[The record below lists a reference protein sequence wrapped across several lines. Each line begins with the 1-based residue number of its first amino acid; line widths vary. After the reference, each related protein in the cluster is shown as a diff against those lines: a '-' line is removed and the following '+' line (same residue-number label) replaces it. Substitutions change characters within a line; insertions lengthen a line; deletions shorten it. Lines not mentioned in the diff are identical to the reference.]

1 MTSNSYDDEIDHY
14 YENYY
19 AKVHS
24 SGTLGFANKI
34 MHSRLERKRNK
45 SFPKVLELGCGNFE
59 HFPFVKHNYL
69 SYLATDIRVPS
80 NLLIKKFQEYGAENT
95 FKVEN
100 ATNLSF
106 MEHTFDRVLAGCLI
120 VHLTDIGKALS
131 EWQRVTKS
139 DGVIDFV
146 IPCDPGI
153 LLRVFRRLV
162 SVPHARKFG
171 VKREIYEAVNAYEH
185 VSSFPRTWKIIQSQI
200 EPNRQVKIRYFPF
213 PFLKSWNFNAF
224 AIVSIH
230 GVKID

>member
-1 MTSNSYDDEIDHY
+1 MTSNSYDDEIDQY
-14 YENYY
+14 YKKYY

-24 SGTLGFANKI
+24 SGTLGLANKI

-59 HFPFVKHNYL
+59 HFPFVKHSYL

-80 NLLIKKFQEYGAENT
+80 KLLIEKFQVNGVENT
-95 FKVEN
+95 FKVED

-106 MEHTFDRVLAGCLI
+106 KEHTFDRVLAGCLI
-120 VHLTDIGKALS
+120 VHLADIGKALS
-131 EWQRVTKS
+131 EWQRVTKT

-162 SVPHARKFG
+162 SVPQARKFG
-171 VKREIYEAVNAYEH
+171 VNRETYEAVNAYEH
-185 VSSFPRTWKIIQSQI
+185 VSSFPRTWKIIQGQI
-200 EPNRQVKIRYFPF
+200 DQKRQVKIRYFPF